1 MNAPELHALQ
11 RRMAAAVMQPLTRQE
26 QMRRRN
32 ANNRSMETEASAF
45 IKPNDRLSSFERLEI
60 YNRQYWFRLFS
71 SFEEDFPGLKS
82 IVGAR
87 RFEKLMRAYLEA
99 HPSRSFSLRNLG
111 SSLVAWLK
119 DNPEYTKPMSDDAI
133 AMAALEWAHIEA
145 FDNEKRPSL
154 TAEEIASIDDTS
166 RLTLQP
172 YLRLVEAPS
181 AVDDAL
187 IAVRDASAGSAAQA
201 SNAVGIH
208 LVRRTHSRK
217 PAPGKIYLAVHRY
230 EDSVYYKRVD
240 REDFLLMQAI
250 EDGAP
255 LGQAMEAAFEQSSM
269 PESDRAAH
277 IQSAFHY
284 LMQMGWLC
292 MPRTSETV

>member
-111 SSLVAWLK
+111 SSLVTWLK

-133 AMAALEWAHIEA
+133 AMAALEWAHIET
-145 FDNEKRPSL
+145 FDNEKQPPL

-166 RLTLQP
+166 RLALQP

-255 LGQAMEAAFEQSSM
+255 LGQAIEAAFEQSSM

-277 IQSAFHY
+277 IQSSFHY